1 MKDPVRYTPYFL
13 TKGTGDSATHMALA
27 LVTFCRAA
35 RRFSVLIYTDILVHD
50 VIEVAIVIYCTCHTT
65 HR

>member
-27 LVTFCRAA
+27 LVTFCRAT
-35 RRFSVLIYTDILVHD
+35 RRFSALIYTDILVHD
-50 VIEVAIVIYCTCHTT
+50 VSKLL
-65 HR
+65 